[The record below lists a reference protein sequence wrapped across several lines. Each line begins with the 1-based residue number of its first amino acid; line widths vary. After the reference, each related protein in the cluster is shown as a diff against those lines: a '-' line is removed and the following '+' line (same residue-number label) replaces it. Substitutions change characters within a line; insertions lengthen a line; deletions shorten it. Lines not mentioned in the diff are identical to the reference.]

1 MPAVEVQVT
10 GPTRVALKDMSFK
23 LNGEAQGASS
33 LIYSWIKLKG
43 PMVTLIG
50 ANTPILEV
58 KDLVDDEYEF
68 QLTVLDVD
76 SGAFTKSNILVVNVY
91 R

>member
-1 MPAVEVQVT
+1 
-10 GPTRVALKDMSFK
+10 
-23 LNGEAQGASS
+23 
-33 LIYSWIKLKG
+33 
-43 PMVTLIG
+43 MVTLNG
-50 ANTPILEV
+50 ANTSILDV

-76 SGAFTKSNILVVNVY
+76 SGAFAQSNILVVNVY